1 VPLRRKGARLE
12 FETIAVHAG
21 GEVDPATGAVAP
33 PIHLSTTFQH
43 GPAGEVPR
51 GYLYIRESNPTQT
64 RLEEAL
70 AAVEGGEA
78 AFVFASGMAAG
89 AAYLQALPA
98 GSHVLF
104 HRDLYYGFRTLAHD
118 YLPRWGLEASAADL
132 GDEQALAAALRP
144 ATRLVWAETPTNPLL
159 EVLDLRRIAEAAH
172 ACGASLLVD
181 GTLATPALQ
190 RPLELGADVVLHA
203 TTKYLGG
210 HSDVQGG
217 ALVLRRR
224 DPGLAARLD
233 QVRHDLGAVASP
245 FNSWLVLRGLRT
257 LACRMER
264 HAANALA
271 VARALA
277 GRSNEVAAVHYPGL
291 PSHPGHEIAR
301 RQMRA
306 FGGMVSFR
314 LAGGREHAL
323 RVASRLRLFLNATSL
338 GGSESLIEHRASAEG
353 AHSTAPPDLL
363 RASIGLE
370 HPDDLIA
377 DLAQALAP

>member
-1 VPLRRKGARLE
+1 MEL
-12 FETIAVHAG
+12 ETIAVHAG

-33 PIHLSTTFQH
+33 PIHLSTTFEH
-43 GPAGEVPR
+43 GPAAEVPL
-51 GYLYIRESNPTQT
+51 GFLYIRDGNPTQR
-64 RLEEAL
+64 RLEQAL

-89 AAYLQALPA
+89 TAYLQALPA

-104 HRDLYYGFRTLAHD
+104 HRDLYYGFRTLAQE
-118 YLPRWGLEASAADL
+118 YLPRWGLAADAVDL
-132 GDEQALAAALRP
+132 GDDRELAAALRP
-144 ATRLVWAETPTNPLL
+144 ETRLVWAETPTNPLL
-159 EVLDLRRIAEAAH
+159 EVLDLRRVAAAAH
-172 ACGASLLVD
+172 AHGASLLVD
-181 GTLATPALQ
+181 GTVASPALQ

-224 DPGLAARLD
+224 DPELAARLER
-233 QVRHDLGAVASP
+233 VRHDLGAVASP
-245 FNSWLVLRGLRT
+245 FNSWLVLRGLRS

-271 VARALA
+271 VAAALA
-277 GRSNEVAAVHYPGL
+277 ARSDVAAVYYPGL

-306 FGGMVSFR
+306 FGGLLSFR
-314 LAGGREHAL
+314 PAGGRERAL
-323 RVASRLRLFLNATSL
+323 RVASRLRLFLNATSF
-338 GGSESLIEHRASAEG
+338 GGGESLIEHRASAEG

-363 RASIGLE
+363 RAAIGLE

-377 DLAQALAP
+377 DLLQALAD

>member
-1 VPLRRKGARLE
+1 LE

-21 GEVDPATGAVAP
+21 GEADPATGAVAP

-43 GPAGEVPR
+43 GPAGEVPH
-51 GYLYIRESNPTQT
+51 GHLYIRESNPTQT

-70 AAVEGGEA
+70 AAIEGGEA
-78 AFVFASGMAAG
+78 AFVFASGVAAG
-89 AAYLQALPA
+89 AAFLQTLPA

-104 HRDLYYGFRTLAHD
+104 HRDIYYGFRAIARD
-118 YLPRWGLEASAADL
+118 YLPRWGIEASAVDL
-132 GDEQALAAALRP
+132 ADEQALRAALRP
-144 ATRLVWAETPTNPLL
+144 STRLIWAETPSNPLL
-159 EVLDLRRIAEAAH
+159 EVLDLRRIAEIAH
-172 ACGASLLVD
+172 GEVPGALVLVD

-190 RPLELGADVVLHA
+190 RPLALGADVVLHS

-224 DPGLAARLD
+224 DPELAARLD
-233 QVRHDLGAVASP
+233 GVRHDLGAVASP

-257 LACRMER
+257 LSCRMER

-271 VARALA
+271 VAEALA
-277 GRSNEVAAVHYPGL
+277 RRPEVAAVHYPGL
-291 PSHPGHEIAR
+291 PGHPGHAVAR

-306 FGGMVSFR
+306 FGGMLSLR

-323 RVASRLRLFLNATSL
+323 RVAGRLRLFTNATSL
-338 GGSESLIEHRASAEG
+338 GGTESLIEHRASSEG
-353 AHSTAPPDLL
+353 ATSTAPPELL

-370 HPDDLIA
+370 HPA
-377 DLAQALAP
+377 DLVADLMQALDG

>member
-1 VPLRRKGARLE
+1 LH

-33 PIHLSTTFQH
+33 PIHLSTTFEH
-43 GPAGEVPR
+43 GPAGEVPL
-51 GYLYIRESNPTQT
+51 GHLYIRDSNPTQT
-64 RLEEAL
+64 RLEQAL
-70 AAVEGGEA
+70 AAIEGGAA
-78 AFVFASGMAAG
+78 AFVFGSGMAAG
-89 AAYLQALPA
+89 AAFLQTLPA

-104 HRDLYYGFRTLAHD
+104 HRDIYYGFRTLAQE
-118 YLPRWGLEASAADL
+118 YLPRWGVEASAADL
-132 GDEQALAAALRP
+132 GDERELAAALRP
-144 ATRLVWAETPTNPLL
+144 ATRLLWAETPTNPLL
-159 EVLDLRRIAEAAH
+159 EVLDLGRLAASAH
-172 ACGASLLVD
+172 AHGASLLVD

-190 RPLELGADVVLHA
+190 RPLDLGVDVVLHS

-224 DPGLAARLD
+224 DPELVKRLE

-245 FNSWLVLRGLRT
+245 FNSWLVLRGLRS

-264 HAANALA
+264 HAANAMA
-271 VARALA
+271 VAGALA
-277 GRSNEVAAVHYPGL
+277 GRPEVAAVYYPGL
-291 PSHPGHEIAR
+291 PAHRGHEIAR
-301 RQMRA
+301 RQMRG

-323 RVASRLRLFLNATSL
+323 QVAGRLRLFLNATSL
-338 GGSESLIEHRASAEG
+338 GGPESLIEHRASSEG
-353 AHSTAPPDLL
+353 IHSTAPPDLL

-377 DLAQALAP
+377 DLLQALAP

>member
-1 VPLRRKGARLE
+1 LQ

-33 PIHLSTTFQH
+33 PIHLSTTFEH

-64 RLEEAL
+64 RLEQAL

-89 AAYLQALPA
+89 AAYLQTLPA

-132 GDEQALAAALRP
+132 GDDQAFAGALRP

-172 ACGASLLVD
+172 AHGASLLVD

-190 RPLELGADVVLHA
+190 RPLELGADAVLHA

-277 GRSNEVAAVHYPGL
+277 GRPGEVAAVHYPGL

-338 GGSESLIEHRASAEG
+338 GGSESLVEHRASAEG

>member
-1 VPLRRKGARLE
+1 LE

-21 GEVDPATGAVAP
+21 GEVDPATGALAP
-33 PIHLSTTFQH
+33 PIHLSTTFEH
-43 GPAGEVPR
+43 GPAAEVPL

-64 RLEEAL
+64 RLEQAL
-70 AAVEGGEA
+70 AAIEGGEA

-89 AAYLQALPA
+89 TAYLQSLPA
-98 GSHVLF
+98 GSHVVF
-104 HRDLYYGFRTLAHD
+104 HHDLYYGFRTLAQD

-132 GDEQALAAALRP
+132 ADEGAFAAALRP
-144 ATRLVWAETPTNPLL
+144 TTRLVWAETPTNPLL
-159 EVLDLRRIAEAAH
+159 EVLDLRRIAGTAH
-172 ACGASLLVD
+172 AHGASLLVD

-190 RPLELGADVVLHA
+190 RPLDLGADAVLHS

-224 DPGLAARLD
+224 EAGLAGRLD
-233 QVRHDLGAVASP
+233 QLRHDLGAVASP

-264 HAANALA
+264 HAANAQA
-271 VARALA
+271 VAGALA
-277 GRSNEVAAVHYPGL
+277 GRPEVAAVHYPGL

-323 RVASRLRLFLNATSL
+323 RTAARLRLFLNATSL
-338 GGSESLIEHRASAEG
+338 GGTESLIEHRASAEG

-370 HPDDLIA
+370 HPDDLVA
-377 DLAQALAP
+377 DLLQALAG

>member
-1 VPLRRKGARLE
+1 LQ

-21 GEVDPATGAVAP
+21 AEVDPATGAVAP
-33 PIHLSTTFQH
+33 PIHLSTTFEH
-43 GPAGEVPR
+43 GPAAETPH
-51 GYLYIRESNPTQT
+51 GYLYIRDGNPTQT
-64 RLEEAL
+64 RLEQAL
-70 AAVEGGEA
+70 AAVEGGEEA
-78 AFVFASGMAAG
+78 WVFASGMAAAG
-89 AAYLQALPA
+89 AYLQALPA

-104 HRDLYYGFRTLAHD
+104 HGDLYYGVRVLAND
-118 YLPRWGLEASAADL
+118 YLPRWGIEASAVDL
-132 GDEQALAAALRP
+132 ADEQAFAAALRP

-172 ACGASLLVD
+172 AHGASLIVD

-190 RPLELGADVVLHA
+190 RPLDLGADAVLHA

-224 DPGLAARLD
+224 DPELAARLVR
-233 QVRHDLGAVASP
+233 VRHDLGAVASP
-245 FNSWLVLRGLRT
+245 FNSWLVLRGLRS

-264 HAANALA
+264 HAANAMA
-271 VARALA
+271 VATFLA
-277 GRSNEVAAVHYPGL
+277 GRPEVAAVHYPGL
-291 PSHPGHEIAR
+291 PGHPGHEVAR

-314 LAGGREHAL
+314 PAGGCEHAL
-323 RVASRLRLFLNATSL
+323 RVAGRLRLFLNATSL
-338 GGSESLIEHRASAEG
+338 GGTESVIEHRASAEG

-370 HPDDLIA
+370 HPDDLVA
-377 DLAQALAP
+377 DLLQALSG